1 MDEQSES
8 AGATLQRRSDGPPR
22 ARFRADVHPSRHG
35 VTLVR
40 VHGDLDAA
48 AAPELDRMLT
58 AAGSADSARQVV
70 LDLEQVGSAA
80 EEVVDVLLRAEERLT
95 ATGGGLQLLAPSS
108 AVVLM
113 LHGSR

>member
-1 MDEQSES
+1 MDEQSEP
-8 AGATLQRRSDGPPR
+8 AGATLQRRLEGPPG
-22 ARFRADVHPSRHG
+22 ARVRADVHPSRHG

-48 AAPELDRMLT
+48 AAPELDRMLA
-58 AAGSADSARQVV
+58 AAGGPGSSPQVV
-70 LDLEQVGSAA
+70 LDLEDVGSTAV
-80 EEVVDVLLRAEERLT
+80 EIVDVLVRAEARLT
-95 ATGGGLQLLAPSS
+95 ATGGGLQLLAPSP

>member
-1 MDEQSES
+1 MLVGQH
-8 AGATLQRRSDGPPR
+8 ATGGAEWTSRASRQERRCSGALDGPPR

-58 AAGSADSARQVV
+58 AAGSADGARQVV

-80 EEVVDVLLRAEERLT
+80 AEVVDVLARARR
-95 ATGGGLQLLAPSS
+95 TG
-108 AVVLM
+108 
-113 LHGSR
+113 